1 VVGAGAIGLSAG
13 LALRDRGARVLVLE
27 AERPG
32 AGQSAGPGRIFR
44 HVHDSPGL
52 VRLAVA
58 ARAAW
63 RAAEERF
70 GRGLVDGRGAL
81 LVGERDAHAER
92 LRAEGVE
99 HALLGPAELPGP
111 LEPLGPGLLDPGG
124 GTIDAEGYV
133 AALAG
138 ELAPAI
144 RRARVLEA
152 RPEGDA
158 AAAVTED
165 GAVSAG
171 RVLVCA
177 GAGTPAL
184 AARLGLE
191 LPVTSTEHRRVTFAG
206 PAPPGFPCLLERSG
220 AAGAT
225 AYGTPLPAGGF
236 ALGTGAADDRPDAE
250 AIATTR
256 DHLLRVLP
264 GLDPTAAGVVRCP
277 TTVLAGHPEAL
288 ALWRR
293 GPILVF
299 AGGNLFKHAPA
310 LGPLLADAVLEDRVD
325 PVLEPG

>member
-1 VVGAGAIGLSAG
+1 VVGAGAIGLSAA

-70 GRGLVDGRGAL
+70 DRRLIDGRGAL
-81 LVGERDAHAER
+81 LVGERDAQAAR
-92 LRAEGVE
+92 LSAEGVE
-99 HALLGPAELPGP
+99 HTLLEPGELPGP
-111 LEPLGPGLLDPGG
+111 LEPLGPGLLDPAG
-124 GTIDAEGYV
+124 GTIDAEAYV

-138 ELAPAI
+138 ELASDI
-144 RRARVLEA
+144 RRARVVEA
-152 RPEGDA
+152 RAEGGA
-158 AAAVTED
+158 AAAVTEG

-206 PAPPGFPCLLERSG
+206 PAPYGFPCLLERSG

-225 AYGTPLPAGGF
+225 AYGTPLPDGRF
-236 ALGTGAADDRPDAE
+236 ALGTGAADDRPEAE

-256 DHLLRVLP
+256 DHLLRILP
-264 GLDPTAAGVVRCP
+264 TLDPTAAGVVPCR
-277 TTVLAGHPEAL
+277 TTVLAGHPETL
-288 ALWRR
+288 ALWSR
-293 GPILVF
+293 GPIQVF

-310 LGPLLADAVLEDRVD
+310 LGPLLADAVLEGRVD
-325 PVLEPG
+325 PVLAPG